1 MNPGFFC
8 LKQSDTS
15 GCACFLPNRYL
26 CPMTKILHIETANEY
41 CSLAL
46 SQDNQLIGIRETNEK
61 NAHSRVITVFA
72 GELLSDNH
80 CEPSDID
87 AVAVSMG
94 PGSYTGL
101 RIGLSVAKGL
111 CFALD
116 KPLIA
121 VGTLQAMAAG
131 STELFKEM
139 RDIKPGLVFCPMID
153 ARRMEVYDALF
164 DENGN
169 EIRGTKAEIIDE
181 NSFQKELQ
189 DHTIVFSGSGAQKCK
204 DLLMQNTNALFLDGF
219 VPSARFMIP
228 IALKKFS
235 EKQFE
240 NVAYCEPFYLKSFV
254 AGIPRV
260 KGLR

>member
-1 MNPGFFC
+1 
-8 LKQSDTS
+8 
-15 GCACFLPNRYL
+15 
-26 CPMTKILHIETANEY
+26 MTKILHIETANEY

-46 SQDNQLIGIRETNEK
+46 SRDNQLIGIRETNEK
-61 NAHSRVITVFA
+61 NAHSRVITVFIS
-72 GELLSDNH
+72 ELLNDNN
-80 CEPSDID
+80 CKPSEID

-131 STELFKEM
+131 SIELFKET
-139 RDIKPGLVFCPMID
+139 RDFEPGMVFCPMID
-153 ARRMEVYDALF
+153 ARRMEVYVALF
-164 DENGN
+164 DGSGK
-169 EIRGTKAEIIDE
+169 EIRETKAEIINE
-181 NSFQKELQ
+181 NSFQKKLQ
-189 DHTIVFSGSGAQKCK
+189 DHIMVFSGSGSQKCK
-204 DLLMQNTNALFLDGF
+204 GLFMQNANALFLDGF